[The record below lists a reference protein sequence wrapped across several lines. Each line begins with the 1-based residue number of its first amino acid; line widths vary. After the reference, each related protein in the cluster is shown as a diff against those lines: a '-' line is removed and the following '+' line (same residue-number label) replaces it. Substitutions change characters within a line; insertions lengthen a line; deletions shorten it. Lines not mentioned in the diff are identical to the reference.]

1 MSINFENP
9 EIQSILQ
16 NNAIEQHYSLDCMP
30 TKLVDPSTDKANRC
44 LYEKLDPSNYE
55 SGLFCK
61 MDCISGFSKF
71 IDIVSKLFSTRGYLK
86 PYLTRLIS
94 VENRIFLSQFSEDV
108 RNRTTLLVRLHA
120 DKTCWPQYRQ
130 GKSLFV

>member
-55 SGLFCK
+55 SGARMVAF
-61 MDCISGFSKF
+61 
-71 IDIVSKLFSTRGYLK
+71 
-86 PYLTRLIS
+86 
-94 VENRIFLSQFSEDV
+94 
-108 RNRTTLLVRLHA
+108 RTTIISAYCRVCFTIKAEKQFLVY
-120 DKTCWPQYRQ
+120 C
-130 GKSLFV
+130 